1 MYLCDFIS
9 LNQSINCCS
18 WVNMS
23 KQLQNKSWFLNK
35 MIKRLIKK
43 YKSLKCDYLNR
54 TSREKWDFV
63 LNIGQFVL
71 TLHGVPFLDHSF
83 KIKWY
88 SFGSLAAAIDFL
100 GSSLYTIW
108 YFADTPI
115 KSILITSMFG
125 TVIPVNNKIIHL
137 SDENFHF

>member
-18 WVNMS
+18 WLNMS
-23 KQLQNKSWFLNK
+23 NQLQNKSWFLNK

-54 TSREKWDFV
+54 TSRGKWDFV

-71 TLHGVPFLDHSF
+71 TLHGVPFLDLSF

-137 SDENFHF
+137 SDEIFHF